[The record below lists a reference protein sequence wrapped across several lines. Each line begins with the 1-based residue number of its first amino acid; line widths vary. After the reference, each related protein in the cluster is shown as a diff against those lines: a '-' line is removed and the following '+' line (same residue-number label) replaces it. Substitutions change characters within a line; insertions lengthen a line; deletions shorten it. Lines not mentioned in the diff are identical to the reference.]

1 MASASTETDTSCE
14 SSQSQA
20 AEVELDDKSAG
31 KNSGASSV
39 RPLTS
44 SPRPVKAAQR
54 ELKRRPTE
62 SEEVEEAHVL
72 PSVYVSTVK
81 FTPESRM
88 NLYCDHILASCKA
101 EEADEAM
108 SKYLTEKLRAKSTW
122 LGVWKTNP
130 ELFFVKYDEGSIPY
144 VGILVEVTCR
154 PRQSQSSHLRAKVS
168 VIEPYSSNI
177 ANLPRELVEEVL
189 DELDH
194 CVPLLE
200 VYPIDDQDPVV
211 CSIAQ
216 ALENVRFFY
225 DFLWRD
231 WDDEEGCENY
241 TALIEERIRLFYD
254 IQDGTIPGPVGQR
267 FKRTLEKYRNKRVE
281 LIEYQSNIRE
291 DPSAAEAVECWKKY
305 YEILMICG
313 LLKIW
318 EDLRL
323 RAHGPFFPRILRRR
337 KGQRPSG
344 KVVTHIVANMMTADM
359 VKDFS
364 AHTLIQQHDNLDAS
378 LDNCFSGDTVV
389 IFPGEYHAS
398 GFGMLTDD
406 IIIKGA
412 GNREEIVILSD
423 PTQDNFVASKSQ
435 NISLIHL
442 TLVQKGTTDGIVVV
456 ESGHMML
463 EDCLLKCEGT
473 GVCVLTGAALTMKNC
488 ELTGAQGPGVELYP
502 GSVASLEGN
511 NIHKCSNIKSSD
523 VLKSMLGGIKLKVL
537 PPPKLKLHNNYVH
550 SNNGYGVTI
559 IQPDDRYCHDADEN
573 VLECAAGGDKRDDLV
588 KAMQNMSLEMNNNK
602 FENNSM
608 GEIGVIVC

>member
-1 MASASTETDTSCE
+1 MASCSSVKAVVCEAQASATAEIEQDD
-14 SSQSQA
+14 QSA
-20 AEVELDDKSAG
+20 AESTGANFVPPLISSAQ
-31 KNSGASSV
+31 
-39 RPLTS
+39 
-44 SPRPVKAAQR
+44 PVKAAQR
-54 ELKRRPTE
+54 QMKPLE
-62 SEEVEEAHVL
+62 SEEIEEAHVL
-72 PSVYVSTVK
+72 PPVYVSTVK

-88 NLYCDHILASCKA
+88 KLYCDQILSSCKA

-108 SKYLTEKLRAKSTW
+108 SKYLIEKLRSRSTW

-144 VGILVEVTCR
+144 VGVLVEVTCR
-154 PRQSQSSHLRAKVS
+154 PPWQNQSSHLRATVS
-168 VIEPYSSNI
+168 VTEPYSSNI
-177 ANLPRELVEEVL
+177 ANLPKELVEEVL

-200 VYPIDDQDPVV
+200 VYPIDNHDSAV
-211 CSIAQ
+211 CAISE

-254 IQDGTIPGPVGQR
+254 IQDGTIPGPIGQR

-323 RAHGPFFPRILRRR
+323 RAQGPFFPRILRRK

-344 KVVTHIVANMMTADM
+344 KFVTHIVAKIMTAEM
-359 VKDFS
+359 VKGFS
-364 AHTLIQQHDNLDAS
+364 ANTLIQQHDNFDAA

-389 IFPGEYHAS
+389 IFPGEYQAS
-398 GFGMLTDD
+398 GFGMLTDN

-412 GNREEIVILSD
+412 GSREEVIIFSD
-423 PTQDNFVASKSQ
+423 PTQDNFVASKSE
-435 NISLIHL
+435 NISIIHL
-442 TLVQKGTTDGIVVV
+442 TLEQRGTTDGIVVV
-456 ESGHMML
+456 ESGHMTL
-463 EDCLLKCEGT
+463 DDCFLKCEGT

-502 GSVASLEGN
+502 GSVAFLEGN
-511 NIHKCSNIKSSD
+511 DIHKCSIIKSSD
-523 VLKSMLGGIKLKVL
+523 ILKSMLGGIKLKVL

-559 IQPDDRYCHDADEN
+559 IQPDDRYCEDTNEE
-573 VLECAAGGDKRDDLV
+573 VLECAAGGDQRDDLV
-588 KAMQNMSLEMNNNK
+588 KAMQNMNLEMNNNR

-608 GEIGVIVC
+608 GEIGIVNY

>member
-1 MASASTETDTSCE
+1 MASCSSEKDIACE
-14 SSQSQA
+14 AQVSHS
-20 AEVELDDKSAG
+20 AEIELDDKS
-31 KNSGASSV
+31 SGENSSV

-44 SPRPVKAAQR
+44 SPRPVRTAQR
-54 ELKRRPTE
+54 EMKHKPAD
-62 SEEVEEAHVL
+62 SEELEEANVL
-72 PSVYVSTVK
+72 PQVYVSTVK
-81 FTPESRM
+81 FTPESRV
-88 NLYCDHILASCKA
+88 NLYCDQILSSCKA

-108 SKYLTEKLRAKSTW
+108 SKYLTEKLRARTTW

-144 VGILVEVTCR
+144 VGVLVEVNCR
-154 PRQSQSSHLRAKVS
+154 PRQSQSSHLRATVS
-168 VIEPYSSNI
+168 IIEPYSSNI

-200 VYPIDDQDPVV
+200 VYPIDDQDSAVRG
-211 CSIAQ
+211 IAQ

-254 IQDGTIPGPVGQR
+254 IQDGTIPGPIGQR

-337 KGQRPSG
+337 KGQRSSG
-344 KVVTHIVANMMTADM
+344 KIVTHIVAKMLTADM
-359 VKDFS
+359 IKDFS
-364 AHTLIQQHDNLDAS
+364 ANTLIQQHDNLDAS
-378 LDNCFSGDTVV
+378 LDSCFSGDTVV

-406 IIIKGA
+406 IVIRGA
-412 GNREEIVILSD
+412 GSREEIVIFSD

-435 NISLIHL
+435 NISLVHL
-442 TLVQKGTTDGIVVV
+442 TLVQRGTTDGIVVV
-456 ESGHMML
+456 ESGHMTL
-463 EDCLLKCEGT
+463 EDCLLRCEGT
-473 GVCVLTGAALTMKNC
+473 GICVLTGAALTMKNC

-502 GSVASLEGN
+502 GSVACLEGN
-511 NIHKCSNIKSSD
+511 DIHKCSNIKSSD

-559 IQPDDRYCHDADEN
+559 IQPDDRHCHEVDEE

>member
-88 NLYCDHILASCKA
+88 NLYCDQILASCKA

-122 LGVWKTNP
+122 LGIWKTNP

-216 ALENVRFFY
+216 ALENVR
-225 DFLWRD
+225 
-231 WDDEEGCENY
+231 
-241 TALIEERIRLFYD
+241 FYD

-442 TLVQKGTTDGIVVV
+442 TLVQRGTTDGIVVV

>member
-1 MASASTETDTSCE
+1 MASHSSEREMASEAQVDQE
-14 SSQSQA
+14 A
-20 AEVELDDKSAG
+20 DVELDDKSRG
-31 KNSGASSV
+31 ESSGSTFV

-44 SPRPVKAAQR
+44 SPQSVKAAQ
-54 ELKRRPTE
+54 EK
-62 SEEVEEAHVL
+62 SEEVEGARVL
-72 PSVYVSTVK
+72 PPVYVSTAK

-88 NLYCDHILASCKA
+88 NLYCDQILVSYKA

-108 SKYLTEKLRAKSTW
+108 NKYLTEKLHARSTW

-130 ELFFVKYDEGSIPY
+130 EFFFVKYDEGSIPY
-144 VGILVEVTCR
+144 VGVFVEAICK
-154 PRQSQSSHLRAKVS
+154 PQQNQSSRLRATVS
-168 VIEPYSSNI
+168 VVEPYSSNV
-177 ANLPRELVEEVL
+177 ANLTRELVEEVL

-200 VYPIDDQDPVV
+200 IYPIDGQDSAV
-211 CSIAQ
+211 CSIAE

-267 FKRTLEKYRNKRVE
+267 FKRTLEKYRNKRAE

-291 DPSAAEAVECWKKY
+291 DPTAAQAVECWKKY

-323 RAHGPFFPRILRRR
+323 RAHGPFFPRVLRRR

-344 KVVTHIVANMMTADM
+344 KIVTHIVANMMTADM

-364 AHTLIQQHDNLDAS
+364 ANTLIQQHDNLDAS

-406 IIIKGA
+406 IIIRGA
-412 GNREEIVILSD
+412 GSREEVIIFSD

-435 NISLIHL
+435 DVSLIHL
-442 TLVQKGTTDGIVVV
+442 TLVQRGTTDGIVVV
-456 ESGHMML
+456 ESGHMIL

-488 ELTGAQGPGVELYP
+488 ELTGAQGSGVELYP
-502 GSVASLEGN
+502 GSVAFLEGN
-511 NIHKCSNIKSSD
+511 DIHKCSNVKSCD
-523 VLKSMLGGIKLKVL
+523 ALKSMLGGIKMKVL

-550 SNNGYGVTI
+550 SNNGYGITI
-559 IQPDDRYCHDADEN
+559 IQPDGRHCHDADEG

-588 KAMQNMSLEMNNNK
+588 KAIQNLSLEMTNNK

-608 GEIGVIVC
+608 GEIGVIVH